1 MRKALLTLI
10 AYPALAWSNAPAG
23 CPSAQEASYIVSQVT
38 KTPLV
43 VELVKELPQFNAC
56 MVKTDSGE
64 SFFISK
70 DRKWVIEGILV
81 KVPQAKLSE
90 EDYKKLL
97 KKALFT
103 VGSGKEPLIV
113 LTNPLCKACKE
124 NRERLRELLTKFKL
138 YFVPV
143 GFEGKEFDSAV
154 LAYCKKVNF
163 KEFFKVK
170 EPLEPGCDLGKLKVW
185 SIADLLKKYR
195 VTATPVFI
203 PPSRELLVG
212 VQELSRF
219 VRESF

>member
-1 MRKALLTLI
+1 MRKVSLALILFTWI
-10 AYPALAWSNAPAG
+10 NASAK
-23 CPSAQEASYIVSQVT
+23 CPTSQEASYIISQVT
-38 KTPLV
+38 RTPLV

-81 KVPQAKLSE
+81 KVPQVKLSD

-113 LTNPLCKACKE
+113 LTNPLCRACKE
-124 NRERLRELLTKFKL
+124 NRERLKELLTEFKL

-143 GFEGKEFDSAV
+143 GFEGKEFESAV
-154 LAYCKKVNF
+154 TAYCKEFDFKNF
-163 KEFFKVK
+163 FNLK
-170 EPLEPGCDLGKLKVW
+170 EPLPTLCDWGKLRVW
-185 SIADLLKKYR
+185 SVTDLLKKYGI
-195 VTATPVFI
+195 TATPAFVL
-203 PPSRELLVG
+203 PSREIVVG
-212 VQELSRF
+212 IEELFKS
-219 VRESF
+219 VK